1 MKRITSDYTIKE
13 LKVVA
18 KKLDKK
24 LFNDYKTPRIFW
36 ANAKPSEMFN
46 YLVVNS
52 IGNRSSLSN
61 PSIFAM
67 ALADSLSNALYHER
81 NGFQTLKR
89 FHKAI

>member
-1 MKRITSDYTIKE
+1 MKRISSDYTIKQ

-24 LFNDYKTPRIFW
+24 LFYDYKTPRIFW

-46 YLVVNS
+46 YLVVNGVGS
-52 IGNRSSLSN
+52 RISSSN
-61 PSIFAM
+61 PFST
-67 ALADSLSNALYHER
+67 ALADSLSNALYHEK
-81 NGFQTLKR
+81 NGFETLKR